1 MKVALVLEQF
11 DWRKGGLESWTWQ
24 FARLL
29 ISKGIGVHVVAFEF
43 HPSAQEL
50 GIIAHRAGE
59 MPRSRLRRAEA
70 LEHCLR
76 GLRVDVIHDMG
87 SGWHADIF
95 HPHNGSALASLR
107 HNQLRIPRWRRFALW
122 HPKRHRETLEIERRQ
137 HANPGATIV
146 AVSRMV
152 ESDLRTLHQVPA
164 GRLRVIYNGVD
175 LEKFSP
181 AHRAT
186 HREAVRAQLGI
197 GDRVL
202 FLLLAHNLRRKNAP
216 TLIRAVARLA
226 AQGKP
231 AHLLIA
237 GSTRTGACERL
248 AEKTGAAGSVTFLGL
263 VDPAP
268 YYAAA
273 DVGVLPTWYDP
284 CSLFALESWAA
295 GLPFV
300 TTRSN
305 GASELMQQGVQGF
318 ALDDPADDV
327 ALAEKMELLLDGE
340 TRAKMGVA
348 ARELACAHSFEKQA
362 DDFIALY
369 REIMDAK

>member
-1 MKVALVLEQF
+1 
-11 DWRKGGLESWTWQ
+11 
-24 FARLL
+24 
-29 ISKGIGVHVVAFEF
+29 
-43 HPSAQEL
+43 
-50 GIIAHRAGE
+50 
-59 MPRSRLRRAEA
+59 
-70 LEHCLR
+70 
-76 GLRVDVIHDMG
+76 MG

-107 HNQLRIPRWRRFALW
+107 HNQLRIPRWRRFTLW
-122 HPKRHRETLEIERRQ
+122 QPKRHRETLEIERRQ

-152 ESDLRTLHQVPA
+152 ESHLRTLHQVPA

-175 LEKFSP
+175 LKKFSP

-295 GLPFV
+295 GLPFI

-348 ARELACAHSFEKQA
+348 ARELACAHSFEKQT